1 MSDEP
6 VWKAGVVEI
15 KLGTWRDA
23 LTAAAGN
30 ITTAAKAV
38 GISRGYATV
47 ITRRFALNELA
58 AELRAKA
65 GGVRVRGGERRGVV
79 TGRPKKG

>member
-1 MSDEP
+1 VSDEP
-6 VWKAGVVEI
+6 VWSAGVAEI

-30 ITTAAKAV
+30 ITRAARAV

-47 ITRRFALNELA
+47 LVKKFDLSEFA

-65 GGVRVRGGERRGVV
+65 GGVRVRGGERKGTV
-79 TGRPKKG
+79 TGRPKSR